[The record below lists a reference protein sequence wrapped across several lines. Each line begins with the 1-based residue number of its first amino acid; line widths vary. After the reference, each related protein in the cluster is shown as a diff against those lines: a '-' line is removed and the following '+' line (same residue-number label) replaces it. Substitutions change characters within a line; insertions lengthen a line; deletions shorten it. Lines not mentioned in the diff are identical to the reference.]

1 MKNSDIGQL
10 YQLDPVDL
18 RIVAV
23 LQEDASIENQEL
35 ARRVH
40 LSPAP
45 CLRRVRRLKED
56 GIIRQV
62 VALIDPTRLGMTVE
76 VYAFIAL
83 ENQRTAS
90 GQQFETMLRRRP
102 EVVECVRLSGAY
114 DYLLRVV
121 VESIEAYSEFIDKYV
136 ISLSAIRS
144 INSSFGLGVLKRT
157 TALPLPGARRLP
169 HARRRAMRV

>member
-1 MKNSDIGQL
+1 MRKDEVSVR
-10 YQLDPVDL
+10 YELDDMDL
-18 RIVAV
+18 RIIAA

-56 GIIRQV
+56 GVIKHT
-62 VALIDPTRLGMTVE
+62 VALIDPVRLGMTVE

-90 GQQFETMLRRRP
+90 GQQFETLLRRRP
-102 EVVECVRLSGAY
+102 EAVECCGLRGA
-114 DYLLRVV
+114 
-121 VESIEAYSEFIDKYV
+121 
-136 ISLSAIRS
+136 
-144 INSSFGLGVLKRT
+144 
-157 TALPLPGARRLP
+157 
-169 HARRRAMRV
+169 